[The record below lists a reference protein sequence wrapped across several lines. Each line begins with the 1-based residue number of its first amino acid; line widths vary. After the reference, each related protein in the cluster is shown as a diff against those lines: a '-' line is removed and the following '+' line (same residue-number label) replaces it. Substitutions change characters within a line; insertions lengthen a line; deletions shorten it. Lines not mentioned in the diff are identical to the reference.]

1 MAAEPNLY
9 WNLRRYRS
17 RNYSKARDLTQ
28 FCLSNDFKPHSQ
40 KGGGERF
47 RILISTCDDLPMSA
61 ESQLRQL
68 QMQDDASLRADVRA
82 LGELLGQSLIRQEG
96 KALFDLVERVRAAV
110 RSGSAEAEL
119 KSVNV
124 EQAEQLVRAFST
136 YFHLANVAEQ
146 VHRSRVLAKEREE
159 SGSWIA
165 QAIGK
170 IEKARESGY
179 EFTVDDLKNW
189 LDGFSVRPVF
199 TAHPTEASRRSVL
212 NKLALISDL
221 LETANSKR
229 KESRL
234 SEAIDLL
241 WQTDELRVERPLVI
255 DEAVN
260 ALYYLD
266 DLFRFT
272 IPEVLEE
279 FANEISKLGV
289 EIPPNAK
296 PLSFGTWIGGDRDG
310 NPNVTPDVTR
320 ETIVVQVGHAIR
332 VITEAMSK
340 LRQSLSVST
349 RIIEVSDEL
358 RESVEKDLAN
368 IPEFEPRY
376 RRLNA
381 REPYRLKTT
390 AIVHKL
396 ELTRKRHAAGAPHV
410 PGRDYDNTQE
420 LLDDL
425 YVMRDS
431 LLRNRGEL
439 IAHGELERVIRVVNA
454 FGLIHATMDVRE
466 HSQMHHAAISNFG
479 IDSNYPNLS
488 PEQRFDILISELST
502 SALRAPKGLDTQS
515 AKTLD
520 TFKAIHELITQFGP
534 EVIETYI
541 ISMTKSP
548 ADVIAAVVLAKEAG
562 LIDIQNNVAKI
573 GFVPLLETVA
583 ELRAA
588 DSILDKLL
596 SNPIYRKL
604 ISLRDDVQ
612 EVMLGYSDSNKDAGI
627 ATSQWE
633 IHQAQRRLRDTAMK
647 YGVKLRLFH
656 GRGGSV
662 GRGGGPTYDAL
673 IALPWGS
680 LDGQIKMTEQGE
692 VISDKYSIPMLAR
705 ENVELTLAAALEATV
720 LNRGPRQPKEAL
732 TKWNDCMETIS
743 ENAFQRYRGLVTH
756 PDLPSYFYASTPV
769 EQLGDMFLGSRPSRR
784 QGANDG
790 IENLRAIPWV
800 FGWTQ
805 SRQIVP
811 GWYGVGSGL
820 KAARE
825 SGKASVLKEMLSDWH
840 FFKTFISNVEMTM
853 AKTDMKMAEHYV
865 KTLVPVEL
873 HHFFHDIKAEFEL
886 TSREINELRG
896 NDNLLGDQP
905 LLARTLQIRDQYL
918 APLHM
923 MQVNLLERVRQA
935 GESSDP
941 SLRRAL
947 LLTINGVALGL
958 RNTG

>member
-1 MAAEPNLY
+1 
-9 WNLRRYRS
+9 
-17 RNYSKARDLTQ
+17 
-28 FCLSNDFKPHSQ
+28 
-40 KGGGERF
+40 
-47 RILISTCDDLPMSA
+47 MSA

-68 QMQDDASLRADVRA
+68 QMQDDASLRADVRS

-96 KALFDLVERVRAAV
+96 KELFDLVERVRAAV
-110 RSGSAEAEL
+110 RSGSAESEL
-119 KSVNV
+119 KKVNV
-124 EQAEQLVRAFST
+124 DQAEQLVRAFST

-146 VHRSRVLAKEREE
+146 VHRSRVLFKEREE

-165 QAIGK
+165 QAVKK
-170 IEKARESGY
+170 IENAKKSGY
-179 EFTVDDLKNW
+179 DFTAEDLKNW
-189 LDGFSVRPVF
+189 LEGFSVRPVF

-212 NKLALISDL
+212 NKLGLISDL
-221 LETANSKR
+221 LETPNSKI

-266 DLFRFT
+266 DLFRYT
-272 IPEVLEE
+272 VPEVLEE
-279 FANEISKLGV
+279 FVSEVSKLGV
-289 EIPPNAK
+289 ELQPDTK

-320 ETIVVQVGHAIR
+320 ETVVVQVGHAIR
-332 VITEAMSK
+332 VITEALSK

-349 RIIEVSDEL
+349 RIIDVSQEL
-358 RESVEKDLAN
+358 KDSVEKDLSN
-368 IPEFEPRY
+368 IPEFEARY

-410 PGRDYDNTQE
+410 PGRDYDNTME

-425 YVMRDS
+425 YIMRDS
-431 LLRNRGEL
+431 LMKNRGEL
-439 IAHGELERVIRVVNA
+439 IAEGELERVIRTVSA

-466 HSQMHHAAISNFG
+466 HSQIHHAALANFG
-479 IDSNYPNLS
+479 ISSKYMDIN
-488 PEQRFDILISELST
+488 PEERFDLLISELANSELL
-502 SALRAPKGLDTQS
+502 SPKNLDAQS

-520 TFKAIHELITQFGP
+520 TFKAIDDLINQFGP

-541 ISMTKSP
+541 ISMTKNP
-548 ADVIAAVVLAKEAG
+548 EDVIAAAVLAKTAG
-562 LIDIQNNVAKI
+562 LIDLQKGIAKI
-573 GFVPLLETVA
+573 GFAPLLETVA

-588 DSILDKLL
+588 NTILEKLL
-596 SNPIYRKL
+596 SNPTYRKL
-604 ISLRDDVQ
+604 VSLRGDVQ

-633 IHQAQRRLRDTAMK
+633 IHQAQRRLRDVAIK

-720 LNRGPRQPKEAL
+720 LNRGPRQSKESLAQ
-732 TKWNDCMETIS
+732 WNECMEIIS
-743 ENAFQRYRGLVTH
+743 ENSFQSYRSLVTH
-756 PDLPSYFYASTPV
+756 PDLPAYFYSSTPV

-820 KAARE
+820 RAARE
-825 SGKASVLKEMLSDWH
+825 SGKENVLKEMLTNWH

-853 AKTDMKMAEHYV
+853 AKTDLKMAEHYV
-865 KTLVPVEL
+865 NTLVPSEL
-873 HHFFHDIKAEFEL
+873 RHFFKDIKEEFEL
-886 TSREINELRG
+886 TSREINNLRG

-923 MQVNLLERVRQA
+923 MQVNLLERVREAGDQA
-935 GESSDP
+935 DP
-941 SLRRAL
+941 LLRRAL

>member
-1 MAAEPNLY
+1 MHIL
-9 WNLRRYRS
+9 
-17 RNYSKARDLTQ
+17 
-28 FCLSNDFKPHSQ
+28 LSS
-40 KGGGERF
+40 
-47 RILISTCDDLPMSA
+47 CDDLPVSA

-68 QMQDDASLRADVRA
+68 QMQDDASLRGDVRA
-82 LGELLGQSLIRQEG
+82 LGELLGKSLIRQEG
-96 KALFDLVERVRAAV
+96 QSLFDLVEKVRAAV
-110 RSGSAEAEL
+110 RSGQGESEL
-119 KSVNV
+119 KKVDV
-124 EQAEQLVRAFST
+124 DQAVQLVRAFST

-146 VHRSRVLAKEREE
+146 VHRSRVLAKERET

-165 QAIGK
+165 QEVNKILAAKSAGQEIK
-170 IEKARESGY
+170 IE
-179 EFTVDDLKNW
+179 DLKIW
-189 LDGFSVRPVF
+189 LSDFSVRPVF

-212 NKLALISDL
+212 SKLAQISDL
-221 LETANSKR
+221 LEMPSSRVRDA
-229 KESRL
+229 RL

-272 IPEVLEE
+272 VPEVLEE
-279 FANEISKLGV
+279 FALEVERLGV
-289 EIPPNAK
+289 QISPTDK

-320 ETIVVQVGHAIR
+320 ETVVVQVGHAIR
-332 VITEAMSK
+332 VISEAISE

-349 RIIEVSDEL
+349 RIIKVSKEL
-358 RESVEKDLAN
+358 EESVERDLAN
-368 IPEFEPRY
+368 IPEFESRY

-390 AIVHKL
+390 AIVHRL
-396 ELTRKRHAAGAPHV
+396 ELTRKRHAAGAAHV
-410 PGRDYDNTQE
+410 PGRDYANTQE

-425 YVMRDS
+425 NIMRES
-431 LLRNRGEL
+431 LIENHGEL
-439 IAHGELERVIRVVNA
+439 IAKGQLERVIRTVST

-466 HSQMHHAAISNFG
+466 HSQAHHAALANFG
-479 IDSNYPNLS
+479 INKEYLQLK
-488 PEQRFDILISELST
+488 PEERFVILTEELGRHD
-502 SALRAPKGLDTQS
+502 LRAPKQLDEQS
-515 AKTLD
+515 AKVLD
-520 TFKAIHELITQFGP
+520 TFKAISDLIEQFGP

-541 ISMTKSP
+541 VSMTKHP
-548 ADVIAAVVLAKEAG
+548 EDLIAAAVLAKEAG
-562 LIDIQNNVAKI
+562 LVEINSGIAKI
-573 GFVPLLETVA
+573 GFAPLLETVA
-583 ELRAA
+583 ELRSA
-588 DSILDKLL
+588 DQILEQLL
-596 SNPIYRKL
+596 SNPTYRQLVKL
-604 ISLRDDVQ
+604 RGDIQ

-633 IHQAQRRLRDTAMK
+633 IHQAQRRLRDVAIR

-692 VISDKYSIPMLAR
+692 VISDKYSIPMLAK

-720 LNRGPRQPKEAL
+720 LNRGPRQPQEFL
-732 TKWNDCMETIS
+732 TKWNSCMDLIS
-743 ENAFQRYRGLVTH
+743 ENAFSRYRTLIDH
-756 PDLPSYFYASTPV
+756 PDLPAYFYASTPV

-784 QGANDG
+784 QSANAG
-790 IENLRAIPWV
+790 LESLRAIPWV

-825 SGKASVLKEMLSDWH
+825 AGEMDVLNQMLNEWH

-853 AKTDMKMAEHYV
+853 AKTDLEMAERYV
-865 KTLVPVEL
+865 KALVPDEL
-873 HHFFHDIKAEFEL
+873 QHFFDEIKAEFEL
-886 TSREINELRG
+886 TSREINYLRG
-896 NDNLLGDQP
+896 NQDLLGDQP

-918 APLHM
+918 APLHIL
-923 MQVNLLERVRQA
+923 QVNLLQRVRES
-935 GESSDP
+935 GESADP
-941 SLRRAL
+941 MLRRAL

>member
-1 MAAEPNLY
+1 
-9 WNLRRYRS
+9 
-17 RNYSKARDLTQ
+17 
-28 FCLSNDFKPHSQ
+28 
-40 KGGGERF
+40 
-47 RILISTCDDLPMSA
+47 MSA

-68 QMQDDASLRADVRA
+68 QMQDDASLRSDVRA

-96 KALFDLVERVRAAV
+96 KSLLDLVEKVRAAV
-110 RSGSAEAEL
+110 RSGQGESAL
-119 KSVNV
+119 KDVNV
-124 EQAEQLVRAFST
+124 DQVVQLVRAFST

-146 VHRSRVLAKEREE
+146 VHRSRVLESEKAE
-159 SGSWIA
+159 SGSWIH
-165 QAIGK
+165 QAVDK
-170 IEKARESGY
+170 IEEARKSGHSINQA
-179 EFTVDDLKNW
+179 ELENW
-189 LDGFSVRPVF
+189 LSDFSVRPVF

-212 NKLALISDL
+212 SKLGQISDL
-221 LETANSKR
+221 LEAPAGR
-229 KESRL
+229 VRDARL
-234 SEAIDLL
+234 SETIDLL

-266 DLFRFT
+266 DLFRLT
-272 IPEVLEE
+272 VPEVLDE
-279 FANEISKLGV
+279 FAVEVARLGV
-289 EIPPNAK
+289 TIPPTAK

-332 VITEAMSK
+332 VISEAMSQ

-358 RESVEKDLAN
+358 KESVERDLAN
-368 IPEFEPRY
+368 IPEFEARY

-390 AIVHKL
+390 AIVHRL
-396 ELTRKRHAAGAPHV
+396 ELTRKRHAAGAEHV
-410 PGRDYDNTQE
+410 PGRDYANTDE
-420 LLDDL
+420 LISDL
-425 YVMRDS
+425 NIMRDS
-431 LLRNRGEL
+431 LLRNHGEL
-439 IAHGELERVIRVVNA
+439 IARGQLERIIRTVST

-466 HSQMHHAAISNFG
+466 HSQVHHAALANFG
-479 IDSNYPNLS
+479 ISENYNSLDPNL
-488 PEQRFDILISELST
+488 RFEVLIKELES
-502 SALRAPKGLDTQS
+502 SNLRAPSNLDAQS

-520 TFKAIHELITQFGP
+520 TFRAINELISQFGP

-541 ISMTKSP
+541 ISMTKQP
-548 ADVIAAVVLAKEAG
+548 DDLLAAAVLAKEAG
-562 LIDIQNNVAKI
+562 LVDLQSGVAKI
-573 GFVPLLETVA
+573 GFAPLLETVA

-588 DSILDKLL
+588 DVILEKLL
-596 SNPIYRKL
+596 SNSTYRKL
-604 ISLRDDVQ
+604 VSLRGDEQ

-633 IHQAQRRLRDTAMK
+633 IHQAQRRLRDVAMK

-692 VISDKYSIPMLAR
+692 VISDKYSIPLLAR

-720 LNRGPRQPKEAL
+720 LNRGPRQPKEDL
-732 TKWNDCMETIS
+732 KQWNECMELIS
-743 ENAFQRYRGLVTH
+743 ENSFQHYRNLVSH
-756 PDLPSYFYASTPV
+756 KDLPAYFYASTPT

-825 SGKASVLKEMLSDWH
+825 AGQTEVLKQMLNEWH

-853 AKTDMKMAEHYV
+853 AKTDLNMASHYV
-865 KTLVPVEL
+865 NSLVPTEL
-873 HHFFHDIKAEFEL
+873 HHFFDEIKAEFEL
-886 TSREINELRG
+886 TSREINALRG
-896 NDNLLGDQP
+896 NEDLLGDLP

-918 APLHM
+918 EPLHI
-923 MQVNLLERVRQA
+923 MQVNLLSRVREA
-935 GESSDP
+935 GEEADP
-941 SLRRAL
+941 LLRRAL